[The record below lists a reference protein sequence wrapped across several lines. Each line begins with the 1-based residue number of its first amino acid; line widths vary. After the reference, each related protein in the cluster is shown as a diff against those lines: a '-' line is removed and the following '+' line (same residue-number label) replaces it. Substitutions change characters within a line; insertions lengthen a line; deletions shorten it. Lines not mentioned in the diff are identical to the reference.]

1 MGYQIIMTEMFYT
14 HRYPKLG
21 LVDIRVGDGNFLAEC
36 GCSGYIESNGN
47 AIIEKNCWI
56 HKGLDIVDLEW
67 FADEIINCYRPKR
80 GEK

>member
-1 MGYQIIMTEMFYT
+1 MTKIFYT
-14 HRYPKLG
+14 QIYPKLG
-21 LVDIRVGDGNFLAEC
+21 KVDICVGDGNFLAEC
-36 GCSGYIESNGN
+36 GCSGFIEPKGN
-47 AIIEKNCWI
+47 AIIENNCNR